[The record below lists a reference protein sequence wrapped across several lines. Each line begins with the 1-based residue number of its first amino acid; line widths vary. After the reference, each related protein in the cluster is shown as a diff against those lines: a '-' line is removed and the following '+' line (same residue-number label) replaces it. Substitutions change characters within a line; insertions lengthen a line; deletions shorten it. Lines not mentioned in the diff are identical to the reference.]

1 MKIACLLALLVS
13 LVVGTARAGEFLT
26 TLKEGSWVCTSPEAY
41 DIAIEEQRKWQGGNL
56 DELKKDLLDR
66 KLCMYVDAE
75 YVEKMMVP
83 FARVLERQGTKVRVQ
98 FTVEFRKRLEILH
111 RFISRVTYAGWTDAA
126 NLQEKEIL

>member
-1 MKIACLLALLVS
+1 MKIACLALLVS
-13 LVVGTARAGEFLT
+13 LAVGTAHAGELLT

-41 DIAIEEQRKWQGGNL
+41 DIAIEEQRKWEGGNFE
-56 DELKKDLLDR
+56 ELKKDLLDR

-83 FARVLERQGTKVRVQ
+83 YCHILERNGTKVKVQ

-126 NLQEKEIL
+126 NLREKEIL

>member
-1 MKIACLLALLVS
+1 MKIACLLALLVT
-13 LVVGTARAGEFLT
+13 LVVGTAHAGEFLT

-83 FARVLERQGTKVRVQ
+83 YARVLERQGTKVRVQ
-98 FTVEFRKRLEILH
+98 FTVEYRKRLEILH